1 MEYFDPFARPWK
13 QFTVPSGLLGTLQ
26 NASRGAPLL
35 QLPMEILIAIFEEV
49 DDVDQLALAVSCKH
63 LLQLSTLVSLKTSI
77 WAGRLVSPHRMMDVL
92 VRLLSPTTNAWKIC
106 TICTLYR
113 PTREKYWKAKAVLQG
128 WDVVKAGKEVPM
140 TGGINEWKYNKNATV
155 CPDCALPTLPNACT
169 VAPLLQLPTEILIT
183 IFDEVNLIDQL
194 CLALSCKRLLQVS
207 TMVSLDVSDP
217 DALSLYYRL
226 GPTSKD
232 WRFCFGCTQ
241 YRPTRES
248 YWKAKANLGNWAE
261 AKDKQDDMM
270 AIIQD
275 WEHLQTMFYCPEC
288 LAKMRCLS

>member
-1 MEYFDPFARPWK
+1 MKYFDPFAWPWK
-13 QFTVPSGLLGTLQ
+13 QFTVPSGVRLRKLLLPPRVILTTSYQLLGTLQ

-128 WDVVKAGKEVPM
+128 RDVVKAGKEMPM

-155 CPDCALPTLPNACT
+155 CPECVWGRSN
-169 VAPLLQLPTEILIT
+169 
-183 IFDEVNLIDQL
+183 F
-194 CLALSCKRLLQVS
+194 CLAWSRRRTS
-207 TMVSLDVSDP
+207 YNRSLP
-217 DALSLYYRL
+217 
-226 GPTSKD
+226 K
-232 WRFCFGCTQ
+232 
-241 YRPTRES
+241 
-248 YWKAKANLGNWAE
+248 
-261 AKDKQDDMM
+261 
-270 AIIQD
+270 
-275 WEHLQTMFYCPEC
+275 
-288 LAKMRCLS
+288 